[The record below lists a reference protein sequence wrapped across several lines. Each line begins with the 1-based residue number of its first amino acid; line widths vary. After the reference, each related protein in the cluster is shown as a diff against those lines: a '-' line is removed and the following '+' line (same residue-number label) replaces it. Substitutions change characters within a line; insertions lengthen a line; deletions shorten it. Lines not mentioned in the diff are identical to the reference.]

1 MIAKKYRRQVN
12 AARGYTAVRVQA
24 WWHGLKARKRVLLIR
39 MTNAANVVV
48 RWVRPWY
55 NER

>member
-1 MIAKKYRRQVN
+1 VIAKKYRRQVN